1 MNRHTA
7 VTIIQKLVS
16 SDIYGAINEIIKS
29 VELDSR
35 PLSNGIVLPDIFV
48 QTCINKIAFIKTVQ
62 SVTGWNLVDA
72 KNAVDNKVFC
82 GSAAQ
87 WMEICRRQNEWVA
100 VPQV

>member
-1 MNRHTA
+1 MTRHTA

-16 SDIYGAINEIIKS
+16 SDTYGAIDEIIKS

-48 QTCINKIAFIKTVQ
+48 QTCIHKLAFIKTVR

-72 KNAVDNKVFC
+72 KNVVDNKVFC
-82 GSAAQ
+82 GSVAQ

-100 VPQV
+100 VPQI